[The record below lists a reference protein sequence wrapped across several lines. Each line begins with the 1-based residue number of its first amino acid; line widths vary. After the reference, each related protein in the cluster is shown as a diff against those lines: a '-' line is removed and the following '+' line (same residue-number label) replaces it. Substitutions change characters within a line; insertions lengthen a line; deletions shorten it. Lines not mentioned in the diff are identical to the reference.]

1 MCPPPLKIIFSSWH
15 QITKL
20 KRLLK
25 SNGALVLQC
34 SVTQTACIEKLF
46 VTGSKLHGLGNQF
59 LHMALYEYCCDGR
72 KSFPDFSSFF
82 MIGFKDEEPT
92 WLNQGTQQLPPPP
105 ANKFVRGNIYP
116 NCVPHICNIPF
127 ASRQAAVYCK
137 HSGRTPIHPVNHAT
151 AIELFRELLNR
162 YVPIVEDDVVLDL
175 NAHCGKF
182 VIFSSCTTN

>member
-1 MCPPPLKIIFSSWH
+1 MCPPLIIIFSSWH

-82 MIGFKDEEPT
+82 MKDEEPT
-92 WLNQGTQQLPPPP
+92 WLPPPP

-151 AIELFRELLNR
+151 AIELF
-162 YVPIVEDDVVLDL
+162 
-175 NAHCGKF
+175 
-182 VIFSSCTTN
+182 

>member
-1 MCPPPLKIIFSSWH
+1 M
-15 QITKL
+15 
-20 KRLLK
+20 
-25 SNGALVLQC
+25 
-34 SVTQTACIEKLF
+34 
-46 VTGSKLHGLGNQF
+46 TGSKLHGLGNQF

-151 AIELFRELLNR
+151 AIELFRELLKR
-162 YVPIVEDDVVLDL
+162 YVSIVEDDVVLDL

-182 VIFSSCTTN
+182 VFFSSCTTN